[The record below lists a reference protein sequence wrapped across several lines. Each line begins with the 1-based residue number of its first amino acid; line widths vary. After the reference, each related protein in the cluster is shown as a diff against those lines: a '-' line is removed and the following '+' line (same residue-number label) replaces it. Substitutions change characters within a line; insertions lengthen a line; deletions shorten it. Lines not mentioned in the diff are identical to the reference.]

1 MILRPCPAIKPFW
14 TSSTLKSFA
23 SRSVPATLT
32 TASTTAVLQQ
42 STIIRAQQH
51 PVLAHPTFCGQRPM
65 LWAGQV
71 ACNSRLL
78 HLNGARKGL
87 AASQR
92 LASNLAPYF
101 GGLAVLSAGS
111 VYLQRQRATQS
122 RQRSVLSQGAAF
134 VESSSPIDLN
144 LANRG
149 LSSSSDSDTD
159 PRPASGDDTPAA
171 VRDK

>member
-14 TSSTLKSFA
+14 TSSTLKGFAA
-23 SRSVPATLT
+23 SRSVRAPLT
-32 TASTTAVLQQ
+32 SASTTAVLQQ
-42 STIIRAQQH
+42 STISAQQH
-51 PVLAHPTFCGQRPM
+51 PVLANPTFCSQRPM

-92 LASNLAPYF
+92 LAGNLAPYF

-111 VYLQRQRATQS
+111 LYLQRQRARQS

-134 VESSSPIDLN
+134 VESSSPTDLN
-144 LANRG
+144 LANRA
-149 LSSSSDSDTD
+149 LSSSTGSDTH
-159 PRPASGDDTPAA
+159 PQPASGDDTPAA